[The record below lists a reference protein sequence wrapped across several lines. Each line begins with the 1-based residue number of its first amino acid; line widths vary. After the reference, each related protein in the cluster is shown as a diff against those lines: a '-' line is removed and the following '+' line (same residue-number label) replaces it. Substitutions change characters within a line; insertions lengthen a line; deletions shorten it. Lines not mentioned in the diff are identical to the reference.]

1 MDSKIKLT
9 LSVDEQ
15 LLRKYKKYCK
25 EQGLVISRRVE
36 KFIENELERVW

>member
-1 MDSKIKLT
+1 MSLKVKLT

-36 KFIENELERVW
+36 KFIENELERV